1 MVDQKRGNIA
11 VLSPLQGCDRA
22 LCPDDRTNVLI
33 GLTRS
38 SRTGLSAPTDDRSHG
53 GVGGGDDGPAP
64 LTSY

>member
-33 GLTRS
+33 GLTDKKAFSTR
-38 SRTGLSAPTDDRSHG
+38 AC
-53 GVGGGDDGPAP
+53 
-64 LTSY
+64 